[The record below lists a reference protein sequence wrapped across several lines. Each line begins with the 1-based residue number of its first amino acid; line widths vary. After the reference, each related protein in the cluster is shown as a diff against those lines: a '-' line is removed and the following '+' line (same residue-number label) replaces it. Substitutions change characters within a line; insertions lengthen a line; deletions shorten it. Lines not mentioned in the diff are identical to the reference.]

1 MSETVA
7 IDQPI
12 TKPETLP
19 AKPVR
24 LTKAGVPWKKTGGKM
39 PGAGRPRRMDEEQI
53 IAKLQPMAET
63 AFRVLHEKVHQGDMK
78 AIQLY
83 LQYFI
88 GLPTQKIESKIEG
101 QLNTVQ
107 IEVIKPTFEEVPEVV
122 ENN

>member
-1 MSETVA
+1 MSETMEA
-7 IDQPI
+7 
-12 TKPETLP
+12 KTLTI
-19 AKPVR
+19 AKPLKLR
-24 LTKAGVPWKKTGGKM
+24 KNGEPYKKVGGAR

-88 GLPTQKIESKIEG
+88 GLPTQKVESKIEG
-101 QLNTVQ
+101 QLNQVQ
-107 IEVIKPTFEEVPEVV
+107 IEVVKPNFDQVPELV
-122 ENN
+122 EAN